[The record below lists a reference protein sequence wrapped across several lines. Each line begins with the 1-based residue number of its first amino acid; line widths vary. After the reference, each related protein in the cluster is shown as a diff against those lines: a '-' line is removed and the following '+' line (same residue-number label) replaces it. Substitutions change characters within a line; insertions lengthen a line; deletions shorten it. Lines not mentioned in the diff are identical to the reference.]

1 MKGHRL
7 YSPSISAY
15 SHRVWSAKGEWL
27 VGGHSVMGGLG
38 FECRQTEEQALTSAG
53 PKNVCLTEDRQE

>member
-7 YSPSISAY
+7 YIPSIAA
-15 SHRVWSAKGEWL
+15 HGHAVWSAKGEWL

-38 FECRQTEEQALTSAG
+38 FECRQTEGQALTSAG
-53 PKNVCLTEDRQE
+53 TKNA